1 MAINEDFPLPPVISL
16 ITGGYIMWLVL
27 KHTWVPLERAQRRDT
42 LHIVMDWAEA
52 EIISGGKPNLFVGLP
67 SGNG

>member
-1 MAINEDFPLPPVISL
+1 
-16 ITGGYIMWLVL
+16 MWLVL
-27 KHTWVPLERAQRRDT
+27 KHTWVPLKRAQRRDT